1 MYAFK
6 EDLIIML
13 HCFSSK
19 KKIKKKHL
27 LLSKAFYDTLT
38 IKEFKVKVKTEYL

>member
-6 EDLIIML
+6 ENLIIML
-13 HCFSSK
+13 RCFSSK
-19 KKIKKKHL
+19 KKKNKHL

-38 IKEFKVKVKTEYL
+38 IKEFKVKVITEYL